1 MSTIKN
7 NPLLADDER
16 PPPPSLKR
24 SVGMILR
31 RIPGLSP
38 NAIGMR
44 RSLPFAI
51 VRL

>member
-7 NPLLADDER
+7 KSLRADDER

-24 SVGMILR
+24 YIGMILR

-44 RSLPFAI
+44 RSQTFAI